1 MIFFFCSFLQQI
13 FSFFCNVM
21 LDNAMIPI
29 HLLLSSTMLL
39 RGFKVLCLNGCNS
52 VVCGTMIPDAAE

>member
-1 MIFFFCSFLQQI
+1 MIFFCSFLQQI

-39 RGFKVLCLNGCNS
+39 RGFKVLCFCGSMALMALILFF
-52 VVCGTMIPDAAE
+52 VVP